1 MVRVMNHL
9 KSYPSKPMSFLN
21 PHQGRS
27 RTTTQQF
34 FNQIND
40 IIDWESIEALLV
52 DNDQSGKK
60 QRGQKAD
67 HPMILLKMQLISVW
81 FHLSDVRTEEFIK
94 DSIRFTAFC
103 GLDMED
109 AVPDHSTLSR
119 FRSALTA
126 KKIYQKIMDEVNRQ
140 LTEKAVI
147 IQGTAVVDASITTSP
162 FTPKS
167 QPKKIAQDR
176 KEDEREE
183 PELQAEDRY
192 HEKQEEDRPNADHE
206 ARWFKKRKKTYYGY
220 KRHIATTEKGLIL
233 GVHTVAANEHDSQG
247 LQPLMDGLSVE
258 ERKRVLADKGY
269 KSKEND
275 QLLEAMGSES
285 LVMEKGYRNKPL
297 TKPQKERNKAIS
309 KERWVVEQTFGGLA
323 RWFHGQVTRF
333 KGLDKVHNQHVL
345 ESIAYNLKRSP
356 RMMALMQA

>member
-1 MVRVMNHL
+1 MR
-9 KSYPSKPMSFLN
+9 FFN

-27 RTTTQQF
+27 QTKTQQF

-40 IIDWESIEALLV
+40 IIDWGPIEDLLV
-52 DNDQSGKK
+52 ESDQSGKK

-67 HPMILLKMQLISVW
+67 HPMVLLKMQLISVW
-81 FHLSDVRTEEFIK
+81 FHLSDVRTEEFMK

-119 FRSALTA
+119 FRSELTA
-126 KKIYQKIMDEVNRQ
+126 KKLYQKIMDEVNRQ

-162 FTPKS
+162 LTPKS
-167 QPKKIAQDR
+167 QPKKMAQDR

-183 PELQAEDRY
+183 PELQAEDRD
-192 HEKQEEDRPNADHE
+192 HEQQEEERPHADHE

-233 GVHTVAANEHDSQG
+233 GVHTVTANEHDRQG
-247 LQPLMDGLSVE
+247 LQPLMEGLSVE
-258 ERKRVLADKGY
+258 ERQRVLADKGY
-269 KSKEND
+269 QSKEND
-275 QLLEAMGSES
+275 QFLEAMGSES
-285 LVMEKGYRNKPL
+285 LVMEKGDRHKPF

-323 RWFHGQVTRF
+323 RWFHGQVTRL
-333 KGLDKVHNQHVL
+333 KGLEKVHHQPVL
-345 ESIAYNLKRSP
+345 ESIAYH
-356 RMMALMQA
+356 